1 MVFSEPETLEEVCHL
16 LSEQP
21 DARCLAGGASL
32 VAMMNAGLLAPSHLI
47 SLRKIP
53 DLANIQALPDGSV
66 QIGAMAR
73 HADVARYDGFT
84 GAQRIVAAAA
94 RRIGHPA
101 IRNMGT
107 IGGSICHA
115 DPSADYPTAI
125 TAADAIVNIAG
136 SGTTR
141 QIPASEFFVDWLE
154 TALEPGEI
162 VISVVIPPDPSGAS
176 VHYEKFTRADGD
188 FATVSVAV
196 CLRILDD
203 VVKTARIA
211 VGGIAEKP
219 VRSPSDENSLIGHP
233 LTEDAIRD
241 FSASLE
247 PLCNPI
253 DDMRGSADYR
263 LMLMP
268 RLIHRALNQAL
279 KTQLTSDLEGTA

>member
-1 MVFSEPETLEEVCHL
+1 MRQLT
-16 LSEQP
+16 
-21 DARCLAGGASL
+21 R
-32 VAMMNAGLLAPSHLI
+32 
-47 SLRKIP
+47 
-53 DLANIQALPDGSV
+53 
-66 QIGAMAR
+66 
-73 HADVARYDGFT
+73 
-84 GAQRIVAAAA
+84 VAAAA
-94 RRIGHPA
+94 AAAPSTP
-101 IRNMGT
+101 NMLT
-107 IGGSICHA
+107 IPNS
-115 DPSADYPTAI
+115 I

-154 TALEPGEI
+154 TALEPGEV
-162 VISVVIPPDPSGAS
+162 VISVIIPPDPSGAS

-203 VVKTARIA
+203 VVETARIA

-219 VRSPSDENSLIGHP
+219 VRSPSDEKALIGHP
-233 LTEDAIRD
+233 LTEDAIQD